1 LRQLISQM
9 TDEQLQQMVVEISQ
23 RDFQQPFRHQAYF
36 NARLRTTGGRYQLE
50 SHNID
55 INPKMLTDFDE
66 ATLIGVIKHELCH
79 YHLHLAHRGYKHRDA
94 AFKQLLAQ
102 VGGSRYAPT
111 PKQKTTTQAYR
122 YLYQCQR
129 CGQRYYR
136 KRRMD
141 TTRYTCG
148 RCRGPIRLV

>member
-1 LRQLISQM
+1 M
-9 TDEQLQQMVVEISQ
+9 TDGQLQQLVKEISNN
-23 RDFQQPFRHQAYF
+23 DFHQPFCHRAYF

-66 ATLIGVIKHELCH
+66 QTLIGVIKHELCH
-79 YHLHLAHRGYKHRDA
+79 YHLHLSGSGYRHRDA
-94 AFKQLLAQ
+94 DFKRLLAQ

-111 PKQKTTTQAYR
+111 PKQRTQVKTR
-122 YLYQCQR
+122 YIYQCQR
-129 CGQRYYR
+129 CGLVYHR
-136 KRRMD
+136 KRRLD

-148 RCRGPIRLV
+148 RCRGHIKLV

>member
-1 LRQLISQM
+1 M
-9 TDEQLQQMVVEISQ
+9 TNDDLQQLVMQISLTAFK
-23 RDFQQPFRHQAYF
+23 RPFKHQATF

-66 ATLIGVIKHELCH
+66 SVLVGVIKHELCH
-79 YHLHLAHRGYKHRDA
+79 YHLHLAGRGYQHRDA
-94 AFKQLLAQ
+94 AFKNLLAH

-111 PKQKTTTQAYR
+111 PKASSKGQPYR

-129 CGQRYYR
+129 CGQQYPR

-141 TTRYTCG
+141 TSRYTCG
-148 RCRGPIRLV
+148 RCRGPIKLV